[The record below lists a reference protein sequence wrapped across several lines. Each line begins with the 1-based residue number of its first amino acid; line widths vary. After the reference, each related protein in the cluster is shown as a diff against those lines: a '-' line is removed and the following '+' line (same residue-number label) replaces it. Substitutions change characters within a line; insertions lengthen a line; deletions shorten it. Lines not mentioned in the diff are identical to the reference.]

1 MKTLHNLRLLTATV
15 IIALFAGCAGITE
28 ANLSETAPDAPAV
41 SVESTVQAEEAPGY
55 FHGGDQEEMI
65 DVGPSN
71 DYRNRE
77 LTAQPFKQFLN

>member
-28 ANLSETAPDAPAV
+28 ANLSETNAPDASAV
-41 SVESTVQAEEAPGY
+41 SAESPVQSAEAPGY

-65 DVGPSN
+65 DVN
-71 DYRNRE
+71 LLMTYEN
-77 LTAQPFKQFLN
+77 

>member
-28 ANLSETAPDAPAV
+28 ANLSETNAPDASAV
-41 SVESTVQAEEAPGY
+41 SAESPVQSAEAPGY

-65 DVGPSN
+65 DLEPS
-71 DYRNRE
+71 DDHRNRE
-77 LTAQPFKQFLN
+77 